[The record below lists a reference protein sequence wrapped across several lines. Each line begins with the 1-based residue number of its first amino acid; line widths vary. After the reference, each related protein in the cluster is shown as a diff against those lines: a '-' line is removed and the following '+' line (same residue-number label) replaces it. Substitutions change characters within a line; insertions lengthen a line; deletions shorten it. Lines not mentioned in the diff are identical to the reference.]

1 MISID
6 VGYQTIIMLFKII
19 YIATVI
25 NRIAKIVVSIFLGA
39 IAANFVSSIPPPM
52 PAIMKSKAIT
62 HSI

>member
-1 MISID
+1 MQHCTNVPYIPRTLYYIF
-6 VGYQTIIMLFKII
+6 YI
-19 YIATVI
+19 Y